1 MEFFYNYYNEKIPT
15 SSKSYDDE
23 EEIKK
28 EIDKIK
34 PIVKNYNDIEG
45 LTKQDKKID
54 SIIKHYNDK
63 KEEK

>member
-1 MEFFYNYYNEKIPT
+1 ML
-15 SSKSYDDE
+15 
-23 EEIKK
+23 EIKK

-34 PIVKNYNDIEG
+34 PIVKNYDDIEG
-45 LTKQDKKID
+45 LKKQDKKID